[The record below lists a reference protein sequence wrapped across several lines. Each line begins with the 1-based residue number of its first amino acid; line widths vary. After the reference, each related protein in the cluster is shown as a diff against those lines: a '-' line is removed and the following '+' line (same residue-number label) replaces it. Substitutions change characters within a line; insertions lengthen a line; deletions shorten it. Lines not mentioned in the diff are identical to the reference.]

1 MKLLLLTAC
10 ATAFVVPAPRFAG
23 VRPQTTPPRKL
34 LTPLRAADDPEALL
48 AQAAALR
55 DEAKA
60 LEQAMRSEQEA
71 KMQKAME
78 QAFAKADVNGDG
90 VVTVDELKATLEQ
103 VFVTDNENKRDA
115 SKVERLLASEK
126 KYVEQLVN
134 ALDVNKDG
142 VLQPEEFVPLA
153 DLRARLEEQWRAD
166 RKEQQSLDR
175 EENKLKEENAT
186 RAERLGEFEAAANKT
201 DAATRALSASAY
213 LLPLLDILPPPTQE
227 NIQQGVLAPLEQLS
241 VAYHGFP
248 FGGLLVFILL
258 SNICSNAAAPRLQRF
273 SARHAIV
280 LDLASAIG
288 VPLTLAGYAGADP
301 YVRGA
306 FATAIFASVVLAAL
320 GKEASLVPGTG
331 QLTKKFTD
339 DYDATVRQVISATVG
354 TGPFN
359 ITILAKPPDEDSS
372 KDE

>member
-1 MKLLLLTAC
+1 
-10 ATAFVVPAPRFAG
+10 
-23 VRPQTTPPRKL
+23 
-34 LTPLRAADDPEALL
+34 
-48 AQAAALR
+48 
-55 DEAKA
+55 
-60 LEQAMRSEQEA
+60 MRSEQEA

-201 DAATRALSASAY
+201 DPATRALSASAY

-227 NIQQGVLAPLEQLS
+227 NIL
-241 VAYHGFP
+241 
-248 FGGLLVFILL
+248 
-258 SNICSNAAAPRLQRF
+258 
-273 SARHAIV
+273 
-280 LDLASAIG
+280 
-288 VPLTLAGYAGADP
+288 
-301 YVRGA
+301 
-306 FATAIFASVVLAAL
+306 
-320 GKEASLVPGTG
+320 
-331 QLTKKFTD
+331 
-339 DYDATVRQVISATVG
+339 
-354 TGPFN
+354 
-359 ITILAKPPDEDSS
+359 PPPT
-372 KDE
+372 